1 MFYRLDM
8 AAEQER
14 RAEQDVEE
22 SLALEQRRREA
33 EGFERALRKR
43 LSVGHLL
50 TMHKKGRSYSH
61 ETILQVDELNKD
73 ESGKLKHRLE

>member
-1 MFYRLDM
+1 M
-8 AAEQER
+8 AAEKGI

-22 SLALEQRRREA
+22 RLELEQRRRDA

-50 TMHKKGRSYSH
+50 TMHKEGRSYIH
-61 ETILQVDELNKD
+61 ETLLEVVELY
-73 ESGKLKHRLE
+73 